1 LGDKGDTVSAGCR
14 FEFEQHHGS
23 FQQVML
29 PEQAGMAGDT
39 LQEIARENIGSS
51 VRRTQQDESG

>member
-1 LGDKGDTVSAGCR
+1 
-14 FEFEQHHGS
+14 
-23 FQQVML
+23 ML